1 MSRAEHMESQLWDYI
16 DDLTPVEQRPS
27 IEKLVA
33 ENLEWRKKY
42 QELLEFKEMVHSM
55 DLEEPSLRFTKNVM
69 EGIAKYSIAPATKNY
84 INHKIIW
91 SIAIFFLTAIIGF
104 LIYGF
109 GQIDWRQG
117 NSNNL
122 LGVDFNKIDYS
133 KMFNNNYLNI
143 FMMFNVILGLM
154 LLDKIL
160 SNKRKK
166 FEEAF

>member
-1 MSRAEHMESQLWDYI
+1 MEIQLWDYI
-16 DDLTPVEQRPS
+16 DDLTPLEGRPS
-27 IEKLVA
+27 IEKLIG
-33 ENLEWRKKY
+33 ENAEWRRKY
-42 QELLEFKEMVHSM
+42 NELLEIKAMVQSI
-55 DLEEPSLRFTKNVM
+55 DLEAPSLRFTKNVM

-104 LIYGF
+104 LVYGF
-109 GQIDWRQG
+109 GQIDWKQG

-122 LGVDFNKIDYS
+122 LGVDLNKIDYS
-133 KMFNNNYLNI
+133 KMLNNNYLNI
-143 FMMFNVILGLM
+143 FMMLNVLLGLM

-160 SNKRKK
+160 YNKRKK